1 MVQPTGETEGSES
14 STVAGSESSTTGRSE
29 ASTMASSEPPTD
41 SLGDD
46 DRNRRR
52 AALYALPFLALGVGN
67 AVLILN
73 FGLEPLWAFAQLP
86 PILFTTVLT
95 YIVFSTDFLDDR

>member
-1 MVQPTGETEGSES
+1 MVEPPGEMDGSE
-14 STVAGSESSTTGRSE
+14 TPVGGA
-29 ASTMASSEPPTD
+29 EPPTESVGAD
-41 SLGDD
+41 S
-46 DRNRRR
+46 RNRRR

-86 PILFTTVLT
+86 PILFTTALT

>member
-1 MVQPTGETEGSES
+1 MAPPTGETEHSES
-14 STVAGSESSTTGRSE
+14 STVASSESSTAGSGSPSD
-29 ASTMASSEPPTD
+29 A
-41 SLGDD
+41 LGDD

>member
-1 MVQPTGETEGSES
+1 MNTPTGETER
-14 STVAGSESSTTGRSE
+14 AD
-29 ASTMASSEPPTD
+29 ASTGGSKPTESVSET
-41 SLGDD
+41 

-67 AVLILN
+67 AILILN

>member
-1 MVQPTGETEGSES
+1 MARPTNETDSPDESVAPPAS
-14 STVAGSESSTTGRSE
+14 STESINST
-29 ASTMASSEPPTD
+29 
-41 SLGDD
+41 
-46 DRNRRR
+46 DRNRRQ

-67 AVLILN
+67 AILILN

>member
-1 MVQPTGETEGSES
+1 MAQPTSETEGAE
-14 STVAGSESSTTGRSE
+14 
-29 ASTMASSEPPTD
+29 EPPTESVGD
-41 SLGDD
+41 S
-46 DRNRRR
+46 DRNRRQ

-67 AVLILN
+67 AILILN

-86 PILFTTVLT
+86 PILFTTALT

>member
-1 MVQPTGETEGSES
+1 MAPPPGKTEGPD
-14 STVAGSESSTTGRSE
+14 
-29 ASTMASSEPPTD
+29 ASTRGSQPAESTAE
-41 SLGDD
+41 G
-46 DRNRRR
+46 RNRRR

-86 PILFTTVLT
+86 PILFTTALT

>member
-1 MVQPTGETEGSES
+1 MAQPTSEAEGAEEP
-14 STVAGSESSTTGRSE
+14 VAGSE
-29 ASTMASSEPPTD
+29 PPTESVGD
-41 SLGDD
+41 S
-46 DRNRRR
+46 DRNRRQ

-67 AVLILN
+67 AILILN

-86 PILFTTVLT
+86 PILFTTALT

>member
-1 MVQPTGETEGSES
+1 MAQPTGETERGES
-14 STVAGSESSTTGRSE
+14 STVGE
-29 ASTMASSEPPTD
+29 SEPPTD
-41 SLGDD
+41 AIDD
-46 DRNRRR
+46 GDRNRRR
-52 AALYALPFLALGVGN
+52 AALYALPFLSLGVGN

-86 PILFTTVLT
+86 PILFVTALT

>member
-1 MVQPTGETEGSES
+1 MQPPIGKTEG
-14 STVAGSESSTTGRSE
+14 TD
-29 ASTMASSEPPTD
+29 ASTGGSQPVESAED
-41 SLGDD
+41 G
-46 DRNRRR
+46 RNRRR

-86 PILFTTVLT
+86 PILFTTALT

>member
-1 MVQPTGETEGSES
+1 MVPPTGETESSES
-14 STVAGSESSTTGRSE
+14 STVGSSE
-29 ASTMASSEPPTD
+29 ATPVTGSEPPTD
-41 SLGDD
+41 AIDGDS
-46 DRNRRR
+46 RNRRR

-86 PILFTTVLT
+86 PILFTTALT

>member
-1 MVQPTGETEGSES
+1 MES
-14 STVAGSESSTTGRSE
+14 VSDT
-29 ASTMASSEPPTD
+29 
-41 SLGDD
+41 

-67 AVLILN
+67 AILILN

>member
-1 MVQPTGETEGSES
+1 MAPPTGETESSES
-14 STVAGSESSTTGRSE
+14 STVRGSETTPIAG
-29 ASTMASSEPPTD
+29 SEPPTD
-41 SLGDD
+41 AVSGDS
-46 DRNRRR
+46 RNRRQ

>member
-1 MVQPTGETEGSES
+1 MVPPTGETESSES
-14 STVAGSESSTTGRSE
+14 STMARSESSTTEGSE
-29 ASTMASSEPPTD
+29 SPTAA
-41 SLGDD
+41 LGDD
-46 DRNRRR
+46 GRNRRQ

-73 FGLEPLWAFAQLP
+73 FGLEPLWAFAQLT
-86 PILFTTVLT
+86 PILFKTVLT

>member
-1 MVQPTGETEGSES
+1 MEEPTDDAIHEEAMGGSEP
-14 STVAGSESSTTGRSE
+14 A
-29 ASTMASSEPPTD
+29 TD
-41 SLGDD
+41 SVGDT
-46 DRNRRR
+46 DRNRRQ

-67 AVLILN
+67 AILILN

>member
-1 MVQPTGETEGSES
+1 MVQPTGETERAES
-14 STVAGSESSTTGRSE
+14 SPVGD
-29 ASTMASSEPPTD
+29 SEPPTD
-41 SLGDD
+41 AIDD
-46 DRNRRR
+46 GDRNRRQ
-52 AALYALPFLALGVGN
+52 AAFYALPFLSLGVGN

-86 PILFTTVLT
+86 PILFVTALT

>member
-1 MVQPTGETEGSES
+1 MAQPTSETESPEDP
-14 STVAGSESSTTGRSE
+14 VAGSES
-29 ASTMASSEPPTD
+29 PTESVSD
-41 SLGDD
+41 T

-67 AVLILN
+67 AILILN